1 MTLQKYSKMKDSGIE
16 WIGEIPESWNVFPSK
31 HIIQLKHGHQFRS
44 KDYVDTGIPVVRIT
58 QITPDGEIDLQKSL
72 FVPEN
77 WIHKYSDFLLSKGD
91 ILMALTG
98 ATIGKTGRIIS
109 DIGKAFQN
117 YRVGNFIPKNN
128 KISREYIYYLLSSD
142 YAYDQILINVNQ
154 ASQPNIG
161 QDYFDEIKF
170 PIPLITEQK
179 QITTYLDN
187 KTDRINLEISK
198 NKKLIELLKE
208 QRQSVINH
216 AVTKG
221 LDDTVPMKDS
231 GIEWIGKIPVT
242 YTLEPLKYHVKI
254 NEKTLGK
261 KTEPNLDI
269 YYIDVGSV
277 HSNGMVDDPEKMSF
291 DDSPSRAR
299 RIIHENDTIVST
311 VRTYLKAITFI
322 DKSKDGCI
330 CSTGFAVLS
339 PSESLNSKFLYWVI
353 SSPSYVDTIMAN
365 SVGVSYPAI
374 NSTELG
380 QFPFIFPSNKKEQKQ
395 ISDYLDEKT
404 MKTDSLIFKVESQI
418 QKLKDFKKSLISLS
432 VTGKICVT
440 N

>member
-1 MTLQKYSKMKDSGIE
+1 
-16 WIGEIPESWNVFPSK
+16 
-31 HIIQLKHGHQFRS
+31 
-44 KDYVDTGIPVVRIT
+44 
-58 QITPDGEIDLQKSL
+58 
-72 FVPEN
+72 
-77 WIHKYSDFLLSKGD
+77 
-91 ILMALTG
+91 
-98 ATIGKTGRIIS
+98 
-109 DIGKAFQN
+109 
-117 YRVGNFIPKNN
+117 
-128 KISREYIYYLLSSD
+128 
-142 YAYDQILINVNQ
+142 
-154 ASQPNIG
+154 
-161 QDYFDEIKF
+161 
-170 PIPLITEQK
+170 
-179 QITTYLDN
+179 
-187 KTDRINLEISK
+187 
-198 NKKLIELLKE
+198 
-208 QRQSVINH
+208 
-216 AVTKG
+216 
-221 LDDTVPMKDS
+221 
-231 GIEWIGKIPVT
+231 
-242 YTLEPLKYHVKI
+242 
-254 NEKTLGK
+254 
-261 KTEPNLDI
+261 
-269 YYIDVGSV
+269 
-277 HSNGMVDDPEKMSF
+277 MVDDPEKMSF